1 MSKPTVS
8 PMMQQYLDIKSQHA
22 DKLVFY
28 RMGDF
33 YELFLDD
40 AVEAA
45 KLLDITLTTR
55 GQMDGVPIKMAGVPF
70 HAAEQYL
77 ARLVKMGKSV
87 AVCEQIGEVG
97 AGKGP
102 VERKVVRIVTP
113 GTLTDAAFLEDKET
127 NRIVA
132 VNTDKKNVAI
142 AWASLQSGEFKTKL
156 TTVDKLADELARLQ
170 AAEILLPEG
179 KSLPN
184 GFQSAQP
191 ARGTTSANITRLNSW
206 QFAADAGAKLLTEY
220 FGCQDLHGFGL
231 DGKEH
236 EAAVGAA
243 GALLNY
249 IRLTQNLMPQ
259 HLDGISLETDSQYIG
274 MDAATRRNLEIT
286 QTLSGKNR
294 RPCFPYSTAAP
305 PTWAAAF
312 WHSGC
317 TTPYAAA
324 PISAPAKKPLPRW
337 VRNTKPCKV
346 V

>member
-1 MSKPTVS
+1 MSKSAVS
-8 PMMQQYLDIKSQHA
+8 PMMQQYLGIKAQHT

-77 ARLVKMGKSV
+77 ARLVKLGKSV
-87 AVCEQIGEVG
+87 AICEQVGEVG

-113 GTLTDAAFLEDKET
+113 GTLTDSALLEDKET

-132 VNTDKKNVAI
+132 VSPDKKYI
-142 AWASLQSGEFKTKL
+142 GLAWASLQSGEFKTKL
-156 TTVDKLADELARLQ
+156 TTADKLNDELARLQ
-170 AAEILLPEG
+170 AAEILLPDSKNAPQLQTASG
-179 KSLPN
+179 V
-184 GFQSAQP
+184 
-191 ARGTTSANITRLNSW
+191 TRLNAW
-206 QFAADAGAKLLTEY
+206 QFAADAGEKLLTEY
-220 FGCQDLHGFGL
+220 FGCQDLRGFGL
-231 DGKEH
+231 DSKEH
-236 EAAVGAA
+236 AVSIGAA

-259 HLDGISLETDSQYIG
+259 HWTACRSKPTANISAW
-274 MDAATRRNLEIT
+274 MPPRAAISKSRKP
-286 QTLSGKNR
+286 SPAKKR

-305 PTWAAAF
+305 PTWAAAC
-312 WHSGC
+312 WHCGC
-317 TTPYAAA
+317 TTLYATA
-324 PISAPAKKPLPRW
+324 PTSERAKKP
-337 VRNTKPCKV
+337 
-346 V
+346 